1 MKTLFL
7 ILGTVLSTIT
17 MNSQEIS
24 LENDKINYGEIQY
37 GDDGHRDF
45 VITNIGT
52 EPLLINNVVGQC
64 GCTTAFENGKPGWP
78 TEPIR
83 PNGKGIIKIN
93 YDTKRVGKFNKMI
106 TISSNDLKGEK
117 KIFIY
122 GNVLPK
128 KD

>member
-1 MKTLFL
+1 MKKIFL
-7 ILGTVLSTIT
+7 ILGTVLLSTGI
-17 MNSQEIS
+17 MKSQEIL
-24 LENDKINYGEIQY
+24 LENDKINYGDINY

-52 EPLLINNVVGQC
+52 EPLLINNVIGQC
-64 GCTTAFENGKPGWP
+64 GCTSSIENGKPGWP
-78 TEPIR
+78 IEPIR

-106 TISSNDLKGEK
+106 TINSNDLKGEK

-122 GNVLPK
+122 GNVLPQK
-128 KD
+128 